1 MTSNGWKQLS
11 FFLVRYLLDEIIVCN
26 ACSRSCMYHLFM
38 LQMISRFDVSACFPG
53 VKTVC
58 FSKKKTC

>member
-38 LQMISRFDVSACFPG
+38 LQMISRFDVSACFPA